1 MSLIELLVNLNEK
14 DTLMPV
20 LFFASF
26 VAIILVIGVLFILK
40 FALKY
45 FSKKKLGVKFGDK
58 EFSYDGS
65 SDSDEG
71 LERLTRPPVTDTERF
86 ASTIS
91 SVVNFAI
98 ETGYDNCR
106 VRQAL
111 YDAQMRKIRGKC
123 ELLITNI
130 LNEYLENKG
139 QNYEVAKVLVS
150 HAIEKE
156 IVQKLR
162 EVCKAD
168 RLAEK
173 TKERVVE
180 SERPFI
186 DSAFYKVKAELLHLA
201 SSLQKGD
208 EILLKALE
216 SQERNIEKLITAS
229 LDEAY
234 EDAVKYLEEVHDNNQ
249 TLHNKVNNVMKTYL
263 ESSEREK
270 LPKEWLEDQNMTPPN
285 RVIGE

>member
-1 MSLIELLVNLNEK
+1 MSLIELLNNLNEK
-14 DTLMPV
+14 ETLMPV

-26 VAIILVIGVLFILK
+26 VAIILVIGVVFILR

-58 EFSYDGS
+58 EFSYDGN

-71 LERLTRPPVTDTERF
+71 LESLTRPPITDTERF

-106 VRQAL
+106 VRQSL

-180 SERPFI
+180 SERPLI
-186 DSAFYKVKAELLHLA
+186 DSAFYKVKAELLQLA
-201 SSLQKGD
+201 NSLQKGD